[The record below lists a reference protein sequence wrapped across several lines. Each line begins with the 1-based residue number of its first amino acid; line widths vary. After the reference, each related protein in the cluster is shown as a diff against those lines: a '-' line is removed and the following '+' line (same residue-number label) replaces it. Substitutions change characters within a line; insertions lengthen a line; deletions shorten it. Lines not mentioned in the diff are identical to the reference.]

1 MRVFWHRA
9 LRGWNGQQRPHETE
23 AKKMKPKEM
32 KLSSM
37 KPKKMKPSSM
47 SFSSVLHRRWLSL
60 PVWFWSV
67 MLTQA
72 IVRFALMLPRG
83 LLHDEAY
90 YWFWGRDLQLSYYDN
105 PPGAGWFL
113 APFLWLFGDEAW
125 VLRLAAGLFGLF
137 ATYCAARLV
146 CDLIP
151 SDSARLDREASL
163 EDENEVL
170 GLFSVFVL
178 GTISFWGLFAFWTH
192 DIGCTAFAFFG
203 IWMAVRALKDGQT
216 RWWLLAG
223 LGLGLSLLGKYTA
236 GLWIAASA
244 LFVLWDAE
252 ARRSLQKRAPWGALL
267 IASLALLP
275 ILVWN
280 YQNDW
285 VSFQFVSNRHLNT
298 SNLTIPERMLNL
310 LEYAAI
316 IVVAVGIP
324 FCLALVRFV
333 RNARA
338 SKSGGK
344 NGGKK
349 WWNSLPI
356 QQRYVFFVSA
366 CVLGFFTITAWKKG
380 TYINWA
386 IFPTMLFATGC
397 VALGSAGWRDR
408 LKKPLVLLAM
418 LLAMLP
424 SSLLVAL
431 YAASMLSGAWMP
443 KGTFDQVYGWDE
455 VYETIV
461 GIQRDSFP
469 QHEIAGLTYQ
479 LASKLAHS
487 GCVEGDCRRSPE
499 ITPYY
504 PSQFNFTYPSLAKWK
519 GKDFLLLMPTY
530 IRKEDV
536 GTLFCS
542 IVLAKEVERRVAGK
556 TSEKFKLYDARYF
569 LGRKGDASSCPR

>member
-1 MRVFWHRA
+1 MVSCALSCGFLATRRGFCDWQRDCSDFLQPTAQRGLSAICSLRTARVFGGVPP
-9 LRGWNGQQRPHETE
+9 LKQ
-23 AKKMKPKEM
+23 
-32 KLSSM
+32 
-37 KPKKMKPSSM
+37 
-47 SFSSVLHRRWLSL
+47 VLKSKTR
-60 PVWFWSV
+60 
-67 MLTQA
+67 
-72 IVRFALMLPRG
+72 
-83 LLHDEAY
+83 
-90 YWFWGRDLQLSYYDN
+90 
-105 PPGAGWFL
+105 
-113 APFLWLFGDEAW
+113 
-125 VLRLAAGLFGLF
+125 
-137 ATYCAARLV
+137 C
-146 CDLIP
+146 C
-151 SDSARLDREASL
+151 
-163 EDENEVL
+163 

-236 GLWIAASA
+236 GLWIASSA

-252 ARRSLQKRAPWGALL
+252 ARRSLRKLAPWGALL

-298 SNLTIPERMLNL
+298 SNLSLPQRMLNL

-316 IVVAVGIP
+316 IIVTVGIP
-324 FCLALVRFV
+324 FCFVLVRSV

-344 NGGKK
+344 K
-349 WWNSLPI
+349 WWNILPV

-366 CVLGFFTITAWKKG
+366 CVLGFFAITAWKKG

-397 VALGSAGWRDR
+397 VALGSAGWRDIF
-408 LKKPLVLLAM
+408 KKPFALFAM

-443 KGTFDQVYGWDE
+443 KGTFDQVYGWDG
-455 VYETIV
+455 VYQTIV
-461 GIQRDSFP
+461 KTQHDSFP
-469 QHEIAGLTYQ
+469 RHEIGGLTFQ

-487 GCVEGDCRRSPE
+487 GCVEGDCRITPE
-499 ITPYY
+499 IMASILNQFYY
-504 PSQFNFTYPSLAKWK
+504 TYPSLEKWK
-519 GKDFLLLMPTY
+519 
-530 IRKEDV
+530 
-536 GTLFCS
+536 
-542 IVLAKEVERRVAGK
+542 
-556 TSEKFKLYDARYF
+556 EKI
-569 LGRKGDASSCPR
+569 SSC